1 MTDPSGFDALVA
13 AARGELDDPARN
25 FVVGECGEPPRFEL
39 FHAGLSICSQKVRAV
54 LAEKHAPYLSHEM
67 VIVAS
72 KGLYSDGFRPAE
84 NYRPGYVRLRLFG
97 GAALGATFATAHT
110 GVSSVATE
118 GFDPCVVPLLVD
130 HATRA
135 VVVDSMR
142 ICEHLDREIAG
153 ADTLIPDDDPAVR
166 EQARIV
172 DKLPHPGI
180 LYGFHPDDDR
190 RPEFIKHVMA
200 DVHDV
205 KCRSLEALIEAHA
218 DDPALVAAYRAK
230 VLKER
235 AGKALAFDADRQ
247 RAVRNTV
254 QRLVEGLDHQLEASA
269 GEWACGARFTFA
281 DIVWGISL
289 YRMHWLGLASLWNG
303 LPRIRDYERRVYE
316 RPSLREQV
324 IDYPS
329 PMPPSPHTA
338 DLDAPPRGS

>member
-1 MTDPSGFDALVA
+1 MTDQSEFDVLVT

-25 FVVGECGEPPRFEL
+25 FVVGECSEPPRFEL

-54 LAEKHAPYLSHEM
+54 LAEKRAPYLSHEM

-72 KGLYSDGFRPAE
+72 KGLYSDEFRPAE

-97 GAALGATFATAHT
+97 GAALGKAFATAHT
-110 GVSSVATE
+110 GVSSVETE

-130 HATRA
+130 HATRS

-153 ADTLIPDDDPAVR
+153 PAKLFPDDDPAVH

-172 DKLPHPGI
+172 DRLPHPGI

-190 RPEFIKHVMA
+190 RPEFIRQVMT
-200 DVHDV
+200 DVHDL
-205 KCRSLEALIEAHA
+205 KCRSLEALIETHA
-218 DDPALVAAYRAK
+218 DDPALLAAYRAK
-230 VLKER
+230 ALKEQ
-235 AGKALAFDADRQ
+235 AGKTLAFDAERQ
-247 RAVRNTV
+247 RAIRVTV
-254 QRLVEGLDHQLEASA
+254 QRLVEGLDRQLETSD
-269 GEWACGARFTFA
+269 GEWVCGEHFTFA

-289 YRMHWLGLASLWNG
+289 YRMHWLGLAPLWDG
-303 LPRIRDYERRVYE
+303 LPRICSYERRVYE